1 MNIENKI
8 KEIIDLLEEAQSAED
23 WNMVDDA
30 RKELTFVFEAMEST
44 FNLDEWDEDS
54 EDFK

>member
-8 KEIIDLLEEAQSAED
+8 KEIIDLLEEAQSIED

-30 RKELTFVFEAMEST
+30 RKELTFVFEEMQST
-44 FNLDEWDEDS
+44 FPMEGWDENDV
-54 EDFK
+54 D

>member
-1 MNIENKI
+1 MNTENKI

-30 RKELTFVFEAMEST
+30 RKELTFVFEAMQST
-44 FNLDEWDEDS
+44 FNLDEWDEDN
-54 EDFK
+54 EDYK